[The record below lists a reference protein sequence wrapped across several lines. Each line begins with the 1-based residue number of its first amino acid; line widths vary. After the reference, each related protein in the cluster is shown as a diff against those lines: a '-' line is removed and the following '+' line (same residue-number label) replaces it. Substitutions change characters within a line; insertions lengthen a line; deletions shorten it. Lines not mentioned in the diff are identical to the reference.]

1 MPRRDVTPARRIAGG
16 SGAVTRNLRSRI
28 RRSRRAGSAMAAFD
42 RLPRPLRL
50 WLAAALLPWS
60 PHSAAR
66 AYRRALLEEG
76 DIEAALGRLSAI
88 EARQVAR
95 DAAAIWGSA
104 HPAAAMAARSAS
116 ATGRRPRHG
125 HTLL

>member
-1 MPRRDVTPARRIAGG
+1 MPRRDVTPERRRPGG
-16 SGAVTRNLRSRI
+16 TGRVTRNLRSGLG
-28 RRSRRAGSAMAAFD
+28 RSRRAGCAMRDYD
-42 RLPRPLRL
+42 RLPLPLRL

-60 PHSAAR
+60 PRSAAR

-76 DIEAALGRLSAI
+76 GIEAALERLSAI

-95 DAAAIWGSA
+95 DAAAIWGEG
-104 HPAAAMAARSAS
+104 HPAARMAAGCRS
-116 ATGRRPRHG
+116 ATGRRPMDS